1 MRILPGALAALAL
14 LACSGCVPDGLA
26 FRADKRL
33 TILTPEDEAEVSLPL
48 TIRWQMKD
56 FDVVEPGTPVR
67 EGAGYFAVFVDQ
79 TPISPGENV
88 RSLAKGDLSCDP
100 AAGCPDAQYLAE
112 RDVYVTTDT
121 ELVLTE
127 LPERT
132 GRGAGRHKATIVLL
146 DGMGNRIGESRFKV
160 DFEVRQ
166 GAQS

>member
-1 MRILPGALAALAL
+1 VRIFPSALAALVV
-14 LACSGCVPDGLA
+14 LACSACAPDGLA

-33 TILTPEDEAEVSLPL
+33 TILAPEDEAEVSLPL
-48 TIRWQMKD
+48 TLRWQMKD
-56 FDVVEPGTPVR
+56 FDVVEPGTPVH
-67 EGAGYFAVFVDQ
+67 EGAGYFAVFIDQ
-79 TPISPGENV
+79 TPPSPGENV
-88 RSLAKGDLSCDP
+88 RTLAKGDLSCDP
-100 AAGCPDAQYLAE
+100 AAGCPDAKYLAE

-132 GRGAGRHKATIVLL
+132 GRAASRHKATIILL
-146 DGMGNRIGESRFKV
+146 DGKGTRIGESSFKV